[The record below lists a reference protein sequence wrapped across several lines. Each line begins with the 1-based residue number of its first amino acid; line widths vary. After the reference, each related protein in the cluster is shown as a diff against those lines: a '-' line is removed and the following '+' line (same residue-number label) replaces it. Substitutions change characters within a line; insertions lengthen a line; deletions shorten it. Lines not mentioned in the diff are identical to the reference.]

1 MLREYLLGV
10 WDEAEELNRR
20 AIISLLEPGID
31 TLLDL
36 GCNDGAFT
44 RRIAGEIGARKALG
58 VEIDPD
64 RAQTARDRGIT
75 VTVADLEHAL
85 PLEDETADA
94 ITANQVIEHLK
105 NTDNMISEAMR
116 LLRPGGLLV
125 VSTENLS
132 SWHNIFSIILGWQP
146 FSLTNISDRR
156 MGIGNPLS
164 LYRGNIG
171 ACRYM
176 QHQRI
181 FSPRGLTELL
191 EAHGFQVE
199 SLKGAGY
206 FPLGGRLTRTLNA
219 IDTRH
224 SSFMTIG
231 GRKPA

>member
-10 WDEAEELNRR
+10 WYEAEELNQR

-31 TLLDL
+31 TVLDL
-36 GCNDGAFT
+36 GCNDGSFT
-44 RRIAGEIGARKALG
+44 ERIAGEIGARNALG
-58 VEIDPD
+58 VEIDTD
-64 RAQTARDRGIT
+64 RARTARDRGIT
-75 VTVADLEHAL
+75 VTEADLERPL

-94 ITANQVIEHLK
+94 ITVNQVIEHLK

-125 VSTENLS
+125 ISTENLS

-156 MGIGNPLS
+156 MGIGNPLA
-164 LYRGNIG
+164 LHRGNTG
-171 ACRYM
+171 VSRYM
-176 QHQRI
+176 QHRRV
-181 FSPRGLTELL
+181 FSPRGLAELI
-191 EAHGFQVE
+191 EIHGFQVE

-206 FPLGGRLTRTLNA
+206 FPLGGRPARALNA

-224 SSFMTIG
+224 SSFMTIR

>member
-105 NTDNMISEAMR
+105 NTDNMISEAKR
-116 LLRPGGLLV
+116 C
-125 VSTENLS
+125 
-132 SWHNIFSIILGWQP
+132 
-146 FSLTNISDRR
+146 
-156 MGIGNPLS
+156 
-164 LYRGNIG
+164 
-171 ACRYM
+171 ACY
-176 QHQRI
+176 
-181 FSPRGLTELL
+181 
-191 EAHGFQVE
+191 
-199 SLKGAGY
+199 
-206 FPLGGRLTRTLNA
+206 GRVA
-219 IDTRH
+219 CW
-224 SSFMTIG
+224 
-231 GRKPA
+231 